1 MLLCVCLVTRDL
13 KHQDG
18 RGGRGRPLDEE
29 GLVHVPVVNMTHLS
43 LSNREPTGR
52 ERREIRISSL
62 KNMTTFRDLR
72 IALLDSYM
80 AGEIDDDEFLVL
92 WQVYQSK
99 NPDFPYEDYGKF
111 SLDEMDETECRAE
124 F

>member
-1 MLLCVCLVTRDL
+1 
-13 KHQDG
+13 
-18 RGGRGRPLDEE
+18 
-29 GLVHVPVVNMTHLS
+29 
-43 LSNREPTGR
+43 
-52 ERREIRISSL
+52 
-62 KNMTTFRDLR
+62 MTTFRDLR

-80 AGEIDDDEFLVL
+80 DGEIDDDEFVVL

>member
-1 MLLCVCLVTRDL
+1 
-13 KHQDG
+13 
-18 RGGRGRPLDEE
+18 
-29 GLVHVPVVNMTHLS
+29 
-43 LSNREPTGR
+43 
-52 ERREIRISSL
+52 
-62 KNMTTFRDLR
+62 MTTFRDLR

-80 AGEIDDDEFLVL
+80 DGEIDDDEFLVL

-124 F
+124 FRFRDRPPTSCPRLGDSGTVYLCPANSM